1 MRIRKALAI
10 GGTAIALAGTAVM
23 PAAAANHHPASKGTF
38 KSTVS
43 PNPVHIGQTLTLSAH
58 GAVKG
63 DSYICTLVVIK
74 GSNYV
79 LGPGAGTHT
88 PNKHGNFKCSVTFKK
103 FSGIPVKGGSKVRH
117 CPTTKADRKA
127 GFKCGFAA
135 STITKTSNTISYFVG
150 KK

>member
-10 GGTAIALAGTAVM
+10 GGAAVAVTG
-23 PAAAANHHPASKGTF
+23 AAALPASAINHHPASKGTF

-43 PNPVHIGQTLTLSAH
+43 PNPVHVGQTLTLSAH

-63 DSYICTLVVIK
+63 DTYICTLVVIK
-74 GSNYV
+74 GSNFA
-79 LGPGAGTHT
+79 LGPGAGSKS

-103 FSGIPVKGGSKVRH
+103 FSGTPTNGGPVRH
-117 CPTTKADRKA
+117 CPTTRKDRKA

-135 STITKTSNTISYFVG
+135 STFDRKSNTISYFTG